1 MSIEETLSE
10 QRSSAIDT
18 VLAQLRTG
26 ESAWAATPLSRRRE
40 LLSEVHA
47 LTGRCASAWVDAAV
61 AIKGLPADSPLV
73 GEEWLAGPYG
83 LLTGVAAMISTLAAL
98 EQGHSPVDG
107 YRFGRAPGDRVVV
120 HALPHTVFDR
130 ILLSGFSAEVW
141 MPPGVDE
148 ATVKA
153 RAGLAEREPERTHG
167 IGVVLGAGNISSIP
181 PLDVIY
187 ELFANNRVVLLKLNP
202 ITDPLF
208 DVFTQVLGP
217 LIAVGALRIVTG
229 GADVGT
235 YLVHHPQVAH
245 VHMTGSAATHDAVVF
260 GTGAEGAQRKA
271 ENRPL
276 LEKEITSELG
286 GVSPIIVVPGEWS
299 PADLRFQAENV
310 ATQRLHN
317 GGYNCVAGQV
327 VVVSSDWA
335 QKDDFLAEL
344 RKAVSRAPARPAY
357 YPGSDQRVAA
367 ALAAYP
373 QAERLGPDQG
383 RLLIVLNDVKD
394 DEYLLQTEAF
404 APVLGVIQ
412 LPGQGQAFLD
422 AAVTTVNDDFAGTLG
437 VNLIA
442 RPRTLRDLGPGF
454 EEALARLRYGTVAVN
469 AWTAV
474 GFLTATASWG
484 AFGRSELNQVQSGT
498 GIVHNALLLDG
509 PERTVIRGPFRP
521 LPRSLVSGEPSM
533 APRPP
538 WFVTNRTAATT
549 AQALTEFAARPGWAR
564 LPKVLASALR
574 G

>member
-107 YRFGRAPGDRVVV
+107 YRFGQAPGDRVVV

-344 RKAVSRAPARPAY
+344 RKALSRAPARPAY

-404 APVLGVIQ
+404 APVLGVVQ